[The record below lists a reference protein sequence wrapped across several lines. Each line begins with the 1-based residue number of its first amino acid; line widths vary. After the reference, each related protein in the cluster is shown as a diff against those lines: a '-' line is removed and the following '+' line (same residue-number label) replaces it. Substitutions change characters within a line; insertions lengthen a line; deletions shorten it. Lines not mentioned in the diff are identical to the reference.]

1 MDNVLTV
8 SEITRE
14 IKFVLEDTFKFVMVE
29 GQISNLTK
37 AYSGH
42 IYFSLKDEKAQID
55 CVIWKNTAQKLLALP
70 KIGNS
75 VVLQGQITLY
85 EKSGRY
91 QISVWNLFEKG
102 VGSLQQQFEEMK
114 AKLLE
119 EGLFEPER
127 KQPLPNFPMKVGI
140 VTSPTGA
147 VIHDIHTVFKKNAPC
162 VKLFLAPVKV
172 QGEGSANEIAKAIR
186 KFNKLKNVDALIVGR
201 GGGSLEELWS
211 FNEEIVARAIAESEI
226 PIISSV
232 GHEVDFTISDFVAD
246 RRAAT
251 PTAAAEVLSENF
263 SLVRDWLFGLEND
276 LKNKTLKSL
285 EQKKEELNFY
295 RKIIS
300 KDRIFSKFRYFQQ
313 TLDNYE
319 NVLRNEGK
327 FAFEKHKNQL
337 DSLQKQLENLSPDSV
352 LSRGFSICTNENG
365 VVLNSVRNLKVAE
378 KVNLNF
384 KDGKAQAEILNLE
397 NK

>member
-14 IKFVLEDTFKFVMVE
+14 IKFILEDTFKFVMVE

-55 CVIWKNTAQKLLALP
+55 CVIWKSTAQKLLNLP
-70 KIGNS
+70 KVGNS
-75 VVLQGQITLY
+75 VVLQGQVTLY

-102 VGSLQQQFEEMK
+102 IGSLQQQFEEMK
-114 AKLLE
+114 TKLLE
-119 EGLFEPER
+119 EGLFEPEN

-162 VKLFLAPVKV
+162 VKLILAPVKV

-186 KFNKLKNVDALIVGR
+186 KFNKLKNVDVLIVGR

-211 FNEEIVARAIAESEI
+211 FNEEVVARAISESAI
-226 PIISSV
+226 PIVSSV

-251 PTAAAEVLSENF
+251 PTSAAEVLSENF
-263 SLVRDWLFGLEND
+263 SLVRDWLYGLEND

-300 KDRIFSKFRYFQQ
+300 KDRIFSKLRYFQQ

-319 NVLRNEGK
+319 NVLRNENK
-327 FAFEKHKNQL
+327 FAFEKRKTQL
-337 DSLQKQLENLSPDSV
+337 ESLQKQLENLSPDSV
-352 LSRGFSICTNENG
+352 LNRGFSICTNEDG
-365 VVLNSVRNLKVAE
+365 VILNSVRNIKVKE

-384 KDGKAQAEILNLE
+384 ADGKAQAEILNLE

>member
-14 IKFVLEDTFKFVMVE
+14 IKFILEDTFKFVMVE

-42 IYFSLKDEKAQID
+42 IYFSIKDEKAQID
-55 CVIWKNTAQKLLALP
+55 CVIWKGNAHKLPRLP
-70 KIGNS
+70 KVGNS
-75 VVLQGQITLY
+75 VVLQGQVTLY

-102 VGSLQQQFEEMK
+102 IGSLQQQFEEMK
-114 AKLLE
+114 GKLLE

-127 KQPLPNFPMKVGI
+127 KQPLPKFPMKVGI

-147 VIHDIHTVFKKNAPC
+147 VIHDIHTVFRKNAPC
-162 VKLFLAPVKV
+162 VKLILAPVKV
-172 QGEGSANEIAKAIR
+172 QGEGSAVEIAKAIR
-186 KFNKLKNVDALIVGR
+186 KFNELKNVDVLIVGR

-211 FNEEIVARAIAESEI
+211 FNEEVVARAIAESKI
-226 PIISSV
+226 PIVSSV

-246 RRAAT
+246 TRAAT
-251 PTAAAEVLSENF
+251 PTAAAEILSENF
-263 SLVRDWLFGLEND
+263 SLVRDWLCELGND
-276 LKNKTLKSL
+276 LRSKVLKNL
-285 EQKKEELNFY
+285 EQSKEELNFY

-300 KDRIFSKFRYFQQ
+300 KDRIFSKLHYFQQ

-319 NVLRNEGK
+319 NVLRNRSK
-327 FAFEKHKNQL
+327 FAFEKSKNQL
-337 DSLQKQLENLSPDSV
+337 ESLQKQLENLSPKSV
-352 LSRGFSICTNENG
+352 LNRGFLICTDENG
-365 VVLNSVRNLKVAE
+365 LVLNSVRNLKVAE

-384 KDGKAQAEILNLE
+384 KDGKAKAKILNLE
-397 NK
+397 NR

>member
-14 IKFVLEDTFKFVMVE
+14 IKSVLEDTFKFVMVE

-55 CVIWKNTAQKLLALP
+55 CVIWKSTAQKLLTLP

-147 VIHDIHTVFKKNAPC
+147 VIHDIHTVFQKNAPC
-162 VKLFLAPVKV
+162 VKLTLAPVKV
-172 QGEGSANEIAKAIR
+172 QGEGSAEEIAKAIR
-186 KFNKLKNVDALIVGR
+186 KFNKLKNFDVLIVGR
-201 GGGSLEELWS
+201 GGGSLEELWA

-226 PIISSV
+226 PIVSSV

-263 SLVRDWLFGLEND
+263 ALVRDWLFGLEND
-276 LKNKTLKSL
+276 LKTKTLRSL
-285 EQKKEELNFY
+285 GQKKEELNFY

-300 KDRIFSKFRYFQQ
+300 KDRIFSKLRYFQQ

-319 NVLRNEGK
+319 NVIRNESK
-327 FAFEKHKNQL
+327 FAFEKRKNQL
-337 DSLQKQLENLSPDSV
+337 ESLQKQLKNLSPSSV
-352 LSRGFSICTNENG
+352 LNRGFSICTDEKG
-365 VVLNSVRNLKVAE
+365 KVLNSIQNLKISE

-384 KDGKAQAEILNLE
+384 QDGKAQAEILKLE